1 MVDMIWINLVDGG
14 CETGGLD
21 ELLQMLG
28 CEVAD
33 TNSSQYAAASVM
45 QLDHRLPCFDAL
57 PPIVRTVGVHTLHC
71 WPVDQVQVDV

>member
-1 MVDMIWINLVDGG
+1 MDYNLVDGG

-21 ELLQMLG
+21 ELFQVLG

-33 TNSSQYAAASVM
+33 TNSSQYAAASIM
-45 QLDHRLPCFDAL
+45 QLDHRLPRFDAL
-57 PPIVRTVGVHTLHC
+57 PPIVRTVGVHTLRC